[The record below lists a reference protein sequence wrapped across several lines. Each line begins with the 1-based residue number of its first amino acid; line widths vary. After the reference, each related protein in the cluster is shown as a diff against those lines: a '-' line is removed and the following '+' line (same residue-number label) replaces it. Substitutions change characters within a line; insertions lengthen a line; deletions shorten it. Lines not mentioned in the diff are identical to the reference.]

1 MATLP
6 PAHVKVY
13 SSAIPVSVWG
23 GLALVAIAMAIL
35 WVVPAARQIVGIGL
49 VTGILLAAVLVIQ
62 RRRARGTESQA
73 AAPLHLR
80 D

>member
-1 MATLP
+1 MATQ

-13 SSAIPVSVWG
+13 SSAIPLSIWG
-23 GLALVAIAMAIL
+23 GLALVAIALVIMWAM
-35 WVVPAARQIVGIGL
+35 PATRMIVGIGL
-49 VTGILLAAVLVIQ
+49 TAGILLAAVLVIL
-62 RRRARGTESQA
+62 RRRWGAGDSS

>member
-1 MATLP
+1 
-6 PAHVKVY
+6 
-13 SSAIPVSVWG
+13 
-23 GLALVAIAMAIL
+23 
-35 WVVPAARQIVGIGL
+35 
-49 VTGILLAAVLVIQ
+49 VLVIQ